1 MQNPSDYLHG
11 LLWTCSNKYMSFLCW
26 GPQNWMQ
33 CYRWGLTRV
42 ENPLCWPADH
52 AAFDAAQGV
61 FGPLGCKH
69 THKLVHV
76 QFSCARPPS
85 PSPQGSA
92 NDFFSQS
99 IPLSGSAMTRMQHLA
114 LGLAELHEALID
126 PLFKFSSGWKTSL
139 ASCPSVVLT
148 ALLNFRSSAN
158 FLKMLLPRQNLEGC
172 HL

>member
-1 MQNPSDYLHG
+1 MPSSGLVPINTCPFCAEDPRTGCSAPGGVSPGWRIPSLDLLTMLVLMQPRMRLA
-11 LLWTCSNKYMSFLCW
+11 LWAGSAHTSWSMSS
-26 GPQNWMQ
+26 
-33 CYRWGLTRV
+33 
-42 ENPLCWPADH
+42 
-52 AAFDAAQGV
+52 
-61 FGPLGCKH
+61 
-69 THKLVHV
+69 
-76 QFSCARPPS
+76 FSSARPPW

-126 PLFKFSSGWKTSL
+126 PFFKFSSGWKTSL

-158 FLKMLLPRQNLEGC
+158 FLKVLLPRQNLEGC